1 MPSNPQPVLEESIDI
16 AAAPEAVWA
25 MVSDVRRMAEWSPQV
40 ESTRLRHGADEVVQG
55 VEFTNLNSNGT
66 FQWTTHGTV
75 VRLDSDR
82 EIAFRITENWAIWSL
97 RLEPTP
103 GGTKLI
109 QRRESPDGSPDGTV
123 KVIDAYLGGQAAFTE
138 SMRDGMRHTLQAIK
152 TTAEQQSAA
161 ARAAAGLG

>member
-16 AAAPEAVWA
+16 AAAPDTVWTL
-25 MVSDVRRMAEWSPQV
+25 VSDVRRMPEWSPQV
-40 ESTRLRHGADEVVQG
+40 ESTRLRGGAEQVANG

-75 VRLDSDR
+75 VRLDSGR
-82 EIAFRITENWAIWSL
+82 EIAFRIKENWAIWSL

-103 GGTKLI
+103 GGTKLT

-123 KVIDAYLGGQAAFTE
+123 QVIDGYMGGQDVFTE
-138 SMRDGMRHTLQAIK
+138 SMRDGMRQTLRAIK
-152 TTAEQQSAA
+152 AA
-161 ARAAAGLG
+161 AE